1 MRNTDIKTEESSQNS
16 QDALKAASQPDTSRP
31 DPQERE
37 QNPNPEQDSPQERC
51 QNPDPEQ
58 DSPQANPSPKKKKKK
73 KVIYVDDGHTV
84 YDMSN
89 VVRKTD
95 KKDGDAE
102 LSKRERRAAIFAA
115 LGYYLPRLLLV
126 IGCFCAVGL
135 LIYLWLH

>member
-37 QNPNPEQDSPQERC
+37 QNPN
-51 QNPDPEQ
+51 PEQ